1 MYRKLYRRT
10 LGFRK
15 HRRIHLLEIIKL
27 KYLSDYIYELI
38 FNNRVVKKFDFKNY
52 LSKVTEKQAFFPLK
66 ENIELF
72 RNAKLENGILTWND
86 DLT

>member
-27 KYLSDYIYELI
+27 KYLSDYIYELT
-38 FNNRVVKKFDFKNY
+38 FNNRVVKKFDFKDY
-52 LSKVTEKQAFFPLK
+52 LSKITKTSFFL
-66 ENIELF
+66 
-72 RNAKLENGILTWND
+72 
-86 DLT
+86 